1 MHTSDKKSFTEHLSN
16 AKMMSLFI
24 ISTIITGFFFANFLL
39 HFLQQVLFLVD
50 DFATNPKEV
59 NFHHF
64 SVDWHYFFIF
74 QKKWIGFYLGFYI
87 VIGISVVKLLYN
99 MKMNY
104 QSINKGQHGTNE
116 FEKVKNMKK
125 QYLVIPSKTEEY
137 EGKGGT
143 IIAGLH
149 TGSNYQLLID
159 DAPVHTMVIGIT
171 RSGKGETF
179 VVPMIDVQSRASDK
193 PSMVVNDPKGE
204 LAAASYKTLIE
215 RGYDVH
221 VFNLIQHDMSMG
233 FNPLQLVIDSWKQGR
248 YSDAQKYANSVAYSL
263 YN

>member
-1 MHTSDKKSFTEHLSN
+1 
-16 AKMMSLFI
+16 
-24 ISTIITGFFFANFLL
+24 
-39 HFLQQVLFLVD
+39 
-50 DFATNPKEV
+50 
-59 NFHHF
+59 
-64 SVDWHYFFIF
+64 
-74 QKKWIGFYLGFYI
+74 
-87 VIGISVVKLLYN
+87 

-104 QSINKGQHGTNE
+104 QSINKGKHGTNE

-125 QYLVIPSKTEEY
+125 QYLAIPSKTKEY

-193 PSMVVNDPKGE
+193 TSLVVNDLKGE
-204 LAAASYKTLIE
+204 MAAVSYKTLKE
-215 RGYDVH
+215 QGYELH

-233 FNPLQLVIDSWKQGR
+233 DRK
-248 YSDAQKYANSVAYSL
+248 SVE
-263 YN
+263 